1 MQSPEIVVVGSSNM
15 DLIAYAPRL
24 PAPGETLMGTRF
36 QTGYG
41 GKGANQAVAAAR
53 LGAAVAMVARVG
65 GDVFGADMLA
75 NFAAQ
80 GIDVAHVLRTE
91 GVSSGVAP
99 IAVDDAGRN
108 AIIVVAGANALLT
121 PADVDAAA
129 PAIGRARVLLCQ
141 LEVPIETSLR
151 ALTLARAAGVLT
163 ILNPAPAPEALP
175 DAMLRVSDLVC
186 PNESEASAITGI
198 PVTDAA
204 SAEAAGR
211 VLVGRGARAAIVTL
225 GAAGCLY
232 VSASETWRAP
242 APVVTAVDTT
252 GAGDCFLGSLAF
264 FLARAAGLRDAATRA
279 AAVAALSVQRPGT
292 QTSYPYAADL
302 PAEWRL
308 ERPTR

>member
-1 MQSPEIVVVGSSNM
+1 MQAPEVVVVGSSNM

-24 PAPGETLMGTRF
+24 PAPGETLMGARF

-53 LGAAVAMVARVG
+53 LGASVAMVARVG

-80 GIDVAHVLRTE
+80 GIDVSHVLRTD

-108 AIIVVAGANALLT
+108 AIIVVPGANALLT

-129 PAIGRARVLLCQ
+129 PMIRGARVLLCQ
-141 LEVPIETSLR
+141 LEVPLETSLR
-151 ALTLARAAGVLT
+151 ALTIARAAGVVT
-163 ILNPAPAPEALP
+163 ILNPAPAPESLP
-175 DAMLRVSDLVC
+175 DDLLRVSDLVC
-186 PNESEASAITGI
+186 PNESEATAISGI
-198 PVTDAA
+198 PVTDTV

-211 VLVGRGARAAIVTL
+211 ALLARGAQAAIVTL

-232 VSASETWRAP
+232 VSASETWAAAAP
-242 APVVTAVDTT
+242 KVTAIDTT

-264 FLARAAGLRDAATRA
+264 FLARGAGLREAAART

-292 QTSYPYAADL
+292 QSSYPRAVDL

-308 ERPTR
+308 

>member
-1 MQSPEIVVVGSSNM
+1 M

-80 GIDVAHVLRTE
+80 GIDVARVLRTE

-99 IAVDDAGRN
+99 IDAGRN

-129 PAIGRARVLLCQ
+129 PAIRRARVLLCQ
-141 LEVPIETSLR
+141 LEVPLETSLR
-151 ALTLARAAGVLT
+151 ALTLAREAGVLT

-186 PNESEASAITGI
+186 PNESEASAISGI

-264 FLARAAGLRDAATRA
+264 FLARAAGLRDAAIRA

-302 PAEWRL
+302 PGEWRL

>member
-1 MQSPEIVVVGSSNM
+1 
-15 DLIAYAPRL
+15 LIAYAQRL
-24 PAPGETLMGTRF
+24 PAPGETVMGTRF

-53 LGAAVAMVARVG
+53 LGASVAMVARVG
-65 GDVFGADMLA
+65 GDVFGADMLS
-75 NFAAQ
+75 NFSAQ
-80 GIDVAHVLRTE
+80 GIDITHVTRTE

-99 IAVDDAGRN
+99 IAVDEAGRN

-129 PAIGRARVLLCQ
+129 AAIRGARALLCQ
-141 LEVPIETSLR
+141 FEVPLETSLR
-151 ALTLARAAGVLT
+151 ALAIARAAGVLT
-163 ILNPAPAPEALP
+163 ILNPAPAPASLP
-175 DAMLRVSDLVC
+175 DALLEASDLVC

-204 SAEAAGR
+204 SAERAGR
-211 VLVGRGARAAIVTL
+211 ALLARGARAVIVTL

-264 FLARAAGLRDAATRA
+264 YLARGAGLRDAATRA
-279 AAVAALSVQRPGT
+279 SAVAALSVQRPGT
-292 QTSYPYAADL
+292 QTSYPRAADL
-302 PAEWRL
+302 PADLRL
-308 ERPTR
+308 ARPTS

>member
-1 MQSPEIVVVGSSNM
+1 M

-80 GIDVAHVLRTE
+80 GIDVARVLRTE

-129 PAIGRARVLLCQ
+129 PAIRRARVLLCQ
-141 LEVPIETSLR
+141 LEVPLETSLR
-151 ALTLARAAGVLT
+151 ALTLAREAGVLT
-163 ILNPAPAPEALP
+163 ILNPAPAPEALH

-186 PNESEASAITGI
+186 PNESEASAISGI

-264 FLARAAGLRDAATRA
+264 FLACAAGLRDAAIRA

-302 PAEWRL
+302 PGEWRL

>member
-1 MQSPEIVVVGSSNM
+1 M

>member
-1 MQSPEIVVVGSSNM
+1 M
-15 DLIAYAPRL
+15 DLIAYTPRL

-80 GIDVAHVLRTE
+80 GIDVARVLRTG

-129 PAIGRARVLLCQ
+129 PAIRRARVLLCQ
-141 LEVPIETSLR
+141 LEVPLETSLR
-151 ALTLARAAGVLT
+151 ALTLAREAGVLT

-186 PNESEASAITGI
+186 PNESEASAISGI

-264 FLARAAGLRDAATRA
+264 FLARAAGLRDAAIRA

-302 PAEWRL
+302 PGEWRL

>member
-1 MQSPEIVVVGSSNM
+1 M

-80 GIDVAHVLRTE
+80 GIDVARVLRTE

-129 PAIGRARVLLCQ
+129 PAIRRARVLLCQ
-141 LEVPIETSLR
+141 LEVPLETSLR
-151 ALTLARAAGVLT
+151 ALTLAREAGVLT

-186 PNESEASAITGI
+186 PNESEASAISGI

-264 FLARAAGLRDAATRA
+264 FLARAAGLRDAAIRA

-302 PAEWRL
+302 PGEWRQ

>member
-1 MQSPEIVVVGSSNM
+1 M

-80 GIDVAHVLRTE
+80 GIDVAQVLRTE

>member
-1 MQSPEIVVVGSSNM
+1 M

-80 GIDVAHVLRTE
+80 GIDVARVLRTG

-129 PAIGRARVLLCQ
+129 PAIRRARVLLCQ
-141 LEVPIETSLR
+141 LEVPLETSLR
-151 ALTLARAAGVLT
+151 ALTLAREAGVLT

-186 PNESEASAITGI
+186 PNESEASAISGI

-264 FLARAAGLRDAATRA
+264 FLARAAGLRDAAIRA

-302 PAEWRL
+302 PGEWRL

>member
-1 MQSPEIVVVGSSNM
+1 M
-15 DLIAYAPRL
+15 DLVAYAPRL

-80 GIDVAHVLRTE
+80 GIDVARVLRTE

-129 PAIGRARVLLCQ
+129 PAIRRARVLLCQ

-264 FLARAAGLRDAATRA
+264 FLARAAGLRDAAIRA

>member
-1 MQSPEIVVVGSSNM
+1 M

-24 PAPGETLMGTRF
+24 PGPGETLMGARF

-53 LGAAVAMVARVG
+53 LGASVAMVARVG
-65 GDVFGADMLA
+65 GDVFGSDMLA

-80 GIDVAHVLRTE
+80 GIDVSHVLRTN

-108 AIIVVAGANALLT
+108 AIIVVPGANALLT

-129 PAIGRARVLLCQ
+129 PLIRRARVLLCQ
-141 LEVPIETSLR
+141 LEVPLETSLR

-163 ILNPAPAPEALP
+163 ILNPAPAPDSLP
-175 DAMLRVSDLVC
+175 DALLRVSDLVC
-186 PNESEASAITGI
+186 PNESEATAITGI
-198 PVTDAA
+198 PVSDAA

-211 VLVGRGARAAIVTL
+211 ALLARGAQAAIITL
-225 GAAGCLY
+225 GASGCQY
-232 VSASETWRAP
+232 ISASESWGAP
-242 APVVTAVDTT
+242 APIVTAIDTT

-264 FLARAAGLRDAATRA
+264 LLARGAGLREAATRA

-292 QTSYPYAADL
+292 QSSYPLAAEL

-308 ERPTR
+308 GRQGD

>member
-1 MQSPEIVVVGSSNM
+1 M

-80 GIDVAHVLRTE
+80 GIDVARVLRTE

-121 PADVDAAA
+121 PADVDTAATT
-129 PAIGRARVLLCQ
+129 IRRARVLLCQ
-141 LEVPIETSLR
+141 LEVPLETSLR
-151 ALTLARAAGVLT
+151 ALTLAREAGVLT

-186 PNESEASAITGI
+186 PNESEASAISGI

-264 FLARAAGLRDAATRA
+264 FLARAAGLRDAAIRA

-302 PAEWRL
+302 PGEWRL

>member
-1 MQSPEIVVVGSSNM
+1 M

-80 GIDVAHVLRTE
+80 GIDVARVLRTE

-129 PAIGRARVLLCQ
+129 PAIRRARVLLCQ
-141 LEVPIETSLR
+141 LEVPLETSLR
-151 ALTLARAAGVLT
+151 ALTLAREAGVLT

-186 PNESEASAITGI
+186 PNESEASAISGI

-264 FLARAAGLRDAATRA
+264 FLARAAGLRDAAIRA

-302 PAEWRL
+302 PGEWRL

>member
-1 MQSPEIVVVGSSNM
+1 M

-80 GIDVAHVLRTE
+80 GIDVAQVLRTE

-151 ALTLARAAGVLT
+151 ALALARAAGVLT

>member
-1 MQSPEIVVVGSSNM
+1 M

-53 LGAAVAMVARVG
+53 LGAALAMVARVG

-80 GIDVAHVLRTE
+80 GIDVAQVLRTE

-129 PAIGRARVLLCQ
+129 PAIRRARVLLCQ

-151 ALTLARAAGVLT
+151 ALTLAREAGVMT

-211 VLVGRGARAAIVTL
+211 VLVGRGATAAIVTL

-279 AAVAALSVQRPGT
+279 ATVAALSVQRPGT

>member
-1 MQSPEIVVVGSSNM
+1 M

-80 GIDVAHVLRTE
+80 GIDVARVLRTE

-129 PAIGRARVLLCQ
+129 PAIRRARVLLCQ
-141 LEVPIETSLR
+141 LEVPLETSLR
-151 ALTLARAAGVLT
+151 ALTLAREAGVLT

-186 PNESEASAITGI
+186 PNESEASAISGI

-204 SAEAAGR
+204 AAEAAGR

-264 FLARAAGLRDAATRA
+264 FLARAAGLRDAAIRA

-302 PAEWRL
+302 PGEWRQ

>member
-1 MQSPEIVVVGSSNM
+1 M

-80 GIDVAHVLRTE
+80 GIDVARVLRTE

-129 PAIGRARVLLCQ
+129 PAIRRARVLLCQ
-141 LEVPIETSLR
+141 LEVPLETSLR
-151 ALTLARAAGVLT
+151 ALTLAREAGVLT

-186 PNESEASAITGI
+186 PNESEASAISGI

-204 SAEAAGR
+204 AAEAAGR

-264 FLARAAGLRDAATRA
+264 FLARAAGLRDAAIRA

-302 PAEWRL
+302 PGEWLL

>member
-1 MQSPEIVVVGSSNM
+1 M

-80 GIDVAHVLRTE
+80 GIDVAQVLRTE

-141 LEVPIETSLR
+141 LEVPIETGLR

>member
-1 MQSPEIVVVGSSNM
+1 M

-80 GIDVAHVLRTE
+80 GIDVARVLRTE

-129 PAIGRARVLLCQ
+129 PAIRRARVLLCQ
-141 LEVPIETSLR
+141 LEVPLETSLR
-151 ALTLARAAGVLT
+151 ALTLAREAGVLT

-264 FLARAAGLRDAATRA
+264 FLARAAGLRDAAIRA

-302 PAEWRL
+302 PGEWRL

>member
-1 MQSPEIVVVGSSNM
+1 M

-129 PAIGRARVLLCQ
+129 PAIRRARVLLCQ
-141 LEVPIETSLR
+141 LEVPLETSLR
-151 ALTLARAAGVLT
+151 ALTLAREAGVLT

-186 PNESEASAITGI
+186 PNESEASAISGI

>member
-1 MQSPEIVVVGSSNM
+1 M

-198 PVTDAA
+198 RVTDAA

-264 FLARAAGLRDAATRA
+264 FLARAAGLRDAAIRA

>member
-1 MQSPEIVVVGSSNM
+1 M

-80 GIDVAHVLRTE
+80 GIDVARVLRTE

-129 PAIGRARVLLCQ
+129 PTIRRARVLLCQ
-141 LEVPIETSLR
+141 LEVPLETSLR
-151 ALTLARAAGVLT
+151 ALTLAREAGVLT

-186 PNESEASAITGI
+186 PNESEASAISGI

-264 FLARAAGLRDAATRA
+264 FLARAAGLRDAAIRA

-302 PAEWRL
+302 PGEWRL

>member
-1 MQSPEIVVVGSSNM
+1 M

-80 GIDVAHVLRTE
+80 GIDVARVLRTE

-129 PAIGRARVLLCQ
+129 PAIRRARVLLCQ
-141 LEVPIETSLR
+141 LEVPLETSLR
-151 ALTLARAAGVLT
+151 ALTLAREAGVLT
-163 ILNPAPAPEALP
+163 ILNSAPAPEALP

-186 PNESEASAITGI
+186 PNESEASAISGI

-264 FLARAAGLRDAATRA
+264 FLARAAGLRDAAIRA

-302 PAEWRL
+302 PGEWRL

>member
-1 MQSPEIVVVGSSNM
+1 M

-129 PAIGRARVLLCQ
+129 PAIRRARVLLCQ
-141 LEVPIETSLR
+141 LEVPLETSLR
-151 ALTLARAAGVLT
+151 ALTLAREAGVLT

-186 PNESEASAITGI
+186 PNESEASAISGI

-264 FLARAAGLRDAATRA
+264 FLARAAGLRDAAIRA

-302 PAEWRL
+302 PGEWRL

>member
-1 MQSPEIVVVGSSNM
+1 M

-80 GIDVAHVLRTE
+80 GIDVARVLRTE

-129 PAIGRARVLLCQ
+129 PAIRRARVLLCQ

-151 ALTLARAAGVLT
+151 ALTLAREAGVLT

-186 PNESEASAITGI
+186 PNESEASAISGI

-264 FLARAAGLRDAATRA
+264 FLARAAGLRDAAIRA

-302 PAEWRL
+302 PGEWRL

>member
-1 MQSPEIVVVGSSNM
+1 M

-80 GIDVAHVLRTE
+80 GIDVAQVLRTE

-186 PNESEASAITGI
+186 PNESEASAISGI

-264 FLARAAGLRDAATRA
+264 FLARAAGLRDAAIRA

>member
-1 MQSPEIVVVGSSNM
+1 M

-80 GIDVAHVLRTE
+80 GIDVVRVLRTE

-129 PAIGRARVLLCQ
+129 PAIRRARVLLCQ
-141 LEVPIETSLR
+141 LEVPLETSLR

-264 FLARAAGLRDAATRA
+264 FLARAAGLRDAAIRA

-302 PAEWRL
+302 PGEWRL

>member
-1 MQSPEIVVVGSSNM
+1 M

-24 PAPGETLMGTRF
+24 PAPGETLMGSRF

-108 AIIVVAGANALLT
+108 AIIVVAGANARLT
-121 PADVDAAA
+121 PADVDDAA
-129 PAIGRARVLLCQ
+129 PAIRRARVLLCQ

-151 ALTLARAAGVLT
+151 ALTLARDAGVLT
-163 ILNPAPAPEALP
+163 ILNPAPAPQALP
-175 DAMLRVSDLVC
+175 DALLRVSDLVC

-211 VLVGRGARAAIVTL
+211 ALVGRGAKAAIVTL

-232 VSASETWRAP
+232 VSATETWHAP

-264 FLARAAGLRDAATRA
+264 YLARGADLRAAATRA

-292 QTSYPYAADL
+292 QTSYPRAADL

-308 ERPTR
+308 ERSLT

>member
-1 MQSPEIVVVGSSNM
+1 M

-80 GIDVAHVLRTE
+80 GIDVARVLRTE

-121 PADVDAAA
+121 PADVDTAATT
-129 PAIGRARVLLCQ
+129 IRRARVLLCQ
-141 LEVPIETSLR
+141 LEVPLETSLR
-151 ALTLARAAGVLT
+151 ALTLAREAGVLT

-186 PNESEASAITGI
+186 PNESEASAISGI

-264 FLARAAGLRDAATRA
+264 FLARAAGLRDAAIRA

-302 PAEWRL
+302 PGEWLL

>member
-1 MQSPEIVVVGSSNM
+1 M
-15 DLIAYAPRL
+15 DLIAYTPRL

-80 GIDVAHVLRTE
+80 GIDVARVLRTE

-129 PAIGRARVLLCQ
+129 PAIRRARVLLCQ
-141 LEVPIETSLR
+141 LEVPLETSLR
-151 ALTLARAAGVLT
+151 ALTLAREAGVLT

-186 PNESEASAITGI
+186 PNESEASAISGI

-264 FLARAAGLRDAATRA
+264 FLARAAGLRDAAIRA

-302 PAEWRL
+302 PGEWRL

>member
-1 MQSPEIVVVGSSNM
+1 M

-80 GIDVAHVLRTE
+80 GIDVARVLRTE

-129 PAIGRARVLLCQ
+129 PTIRRARVLLCQ
-141 LEVPIETSLR
+141 LEVPLETSLR
-151 ALTLARAAGVLT
+151 ALTLAREAGVLT

-186 PNESEASAITGI
+186 PNESEASAISGI

-264 FLARAAGLRDAATRA
+264 FLARAAGLRDAAIRA

>member
-1 MQSPEIVVVGSSNM
+1 M

-80 GIDVAHVLRTE
+80 GIDVARVLRTE

-129 PAIGRARVLLCQ
+129 PAIRRARVLLCQ
-141 LEVPIETSLR
+141 LEVPLETSLR
-151 ALTLARAAGVLT
+151 ALTLAREAGVLT

-186 PNESEASAITGI
+186 PNESEASAISGI

-264 FLARAAGLRDAATRA
+264 FLACAAGLRDAAIRA

-302 PAEWRL
+302 PGEWRL

>member
-1 MQSPEIVVVGSSNM
+1 M

-80 GIDVAHVLRTE
+80 GIDVAQVLRTE

-129 PAIGRARVLLCQ
+129 LAIGRARVLLCQ

>member
-1 MQSPEIVVVGSSNM
+1 M

-24 PAPGETLMGTRF
+24 PAPGETLMGSRF

-53 LGAAVAMVARVG
+53 LGASVGLVARVG

-80 GIDVAHVLRTE
+80 GIEVSHVWRSD

-121 PADVDAAA
+121 PADVDGAAA
-129 PAIGRARVLLCQ
+129 TIRRARVLLCQ

-151 ALTLARAAGVLT
+151 ALVIARGAGVLT
-163 ILNPAPAPEALP
+163 ILNPAPAPDALP
-175 DAMLRVSDLVC
+175 DALLRVSDLVC
-186 PNESEASAITGI
+186 PNESEASVITGI
-198 PVTDAA
+198 TVTDAD

-211 VLVGRGARAAIVTL
+211 ALVARGAQAAIITL
-225 GAAGCLY
+225 GASGCLY
-232 VSASETWRAP
+232 VSATESWRAP
-242 APVVTAVDTT
+242 APVVTPVDTT

-264 FLARAAGLRDAATRA
+264 FLARGASLRDAATRA
-279 AAVAALSVQRPGT
+279 AAVAALSVQHPGT
-292 QTSYPYAADL
+292 QTSYPRAADL

-308 ERPTR
+308 ERSTI

>member
-1 MQSPEIVVVGSSNM
+1 M

-53 LGAAVAMVARVG
+53 LGASVAMVARVG

-80 GIDVAHVLRTE
+80 GINVSHALRTD

-129 PAIGRARVLLCQ
+129 SIIRGARVLLCQ

-151 ALTLARAAGVLT
+151 ALTVARKAGVLT
-163 ILNPAPAPEALP
+163 ILNPAPAPDALP
-175 DAMLRVSDLVC
+175 DALLRVSDLVC
-186 PNESEASAITGI
+186 PNETEASAMTGI
-198 PVTDAA
+198 AVSDAV

-211 VLVGRGARAAIVTL
+211 VLVGRGAKAVIVTL

-232 VSASETWRAP
+232 VSASENWRAP

-264 FLARAAGLRDAATRA
+264 FLARGAGLQDAATRA

-292 QTSYPYAADL
+292 QTSYPRAADL
-302 PAEWRL
+302 PAEWL
-308 ERPTR
+308 LVRPTA

>member
-1 MQSPEIVVVGSSNM
+1 M

-80 GIDVAHVLRTE
+80 GIDVAQVLRTE

-129 PAIGRARVLLCQ
+129 PAIRRARVLLCQ

>member
-1 MQSPEIVVVGSSNM
+1 MQAPEIVVVGSSNM
-15 DLIAYAPRL
+15 DLITYAPRL

-53 LGAAVAMVARVG
+53 MGASVAMVARVG
-65 GDVFGADMLA
+65 ADVFGADMLA

-80 GIDVAHVLRTE
+80 GIDVSHVSRTE

-108 AIIVVAGANALLT
+108 AIIVVSGANALLT

-129 PAIGRARVLLCQ
+129 PLIGRARVLLCQ
-141 LEVPIETSLR
+141 LEVPLETSLR
-151 ALTLARAAGVLT
+151 ALAIARAAGVLT
-163 ILNPAPAPEALP
+163 ILNPAPAPASLP
-175 DAMLRVSDLVC
+175 DTLLGACDLIC
-186 PNESEASAITGI
+186 PNETEASAITGI
-198 PVTDAA
+198 PVSDAV

-211 VLVGRGARAAIVTL
+211 ALVARGAKAAIVTL

-232 VSASETWRAP
+232 VSATETWRAA

-264 FLARAAGLRDAATRA
+264 YLACGAGLRDAATRA
-279 AAVAALSVQRPGT
+279 AVVAALSVQRPGT
-292 QTSYPYAADL
+292 QTSYPRAADL
-302 PAEWRL
+302 PTELRMVSQTL
-308 ERPTR
+308 

>member
-1 MQSPEIVVVGSSNM
+1 M

-24 PAPGETLMGTRF
+24 PAPGETLMGARF

-53 LGAAVAMVARVG
+53 LGVSVAMVARVG

-80 GIDVAHVLRTE
+80 GIDVSHVLRTD

-108 AIIVVAGANALLT
+108 AIIVVPGANALLT

-129 PAIGRARVLLCQ
+129 PMIRDARVLLCQ
-141 LEVPIETSLR
+141 LEVPLETSLR
-151 ALTLARAAGVLT
+151 ALTIARAAGVVT
-163 ILNPAPAPEALP
+163 ILNPAPAPESLP
-175 DAMLRVSDLVC
+175 DDLLRVSDLVC
-186 PNESEASAITGI
+186 PNESEATAISGI
-198 PVTDAA
+198 PLTDTV

-211 VLVGRGARAAIVTL
+211 ALLARGAQAAIVTL

-232 VSASETWRAP
+232 VSASETWAAAAP
-242 APVVTAVDTT
+242 KVTAIDTT

-264 FLARAAGLRDAATRA
+264 FLARGAGLREAAARA

-292 QTSYPYAADL
+292 QSSYPRAVDL

-308 ERPTR
+308 

>member
-1 MQSPEIVVVGSSNM
+1 M

-80 GIDVAHVLRTE
+80 GIDVARVLRTE

-129 PAIGRARVLLCQ
+129 PAIRRARVLLCQ
-141 LEVPIETSLR
+141 LEVPLETSLR
-151 ALTLARAAGVLT
+151 ALTLAREAGVLT

-186 PNESEASAITGI
+186 PNESEASAISGI

-264 FLARAAGLRDAATRA
+264 FLARAAGLRDAAIRA

-302 PAEWRL
+302 PGEWLL